1 MSADGSQLQLVAS
14 QSTANI
20 ALIPCTVGWCIQ
32 LYLCG
37 VSTDRARRMLYHRKY
52 QETKASGVPGTRYFL
67 LAALLM
73 NLAYT
78 IVTIWDIVAWVAE
91 QDRTDDGVGG
101 LKVPDIVG
109 PFMGGLVGIIVPT
122 FMAIRCWRITN
133 RSIVFAVTISALLL
147 LSLVG
152 LFWVLVWSA
161 KFYLGQLG
169 DELLFIPNQIW
180 LFTNAV
186 IDTVIT
192 ICLIVHLKRMKRGF
206 NTTTDNFLDSLTRLA
221 FETSFPPALTSVAAA
236 IIYACTWKTDFAWN
250 TYYCVVPFIPS
261 LYLLSFVFCLQA
273 TRSRGRILSNSV
285 GPALSDTNRANN
297 NKKET
302 RDGSKERTL
311 PLSQIN
317 SWQAP
322 VDWQPSMLASGELES
337 FASGARQNQPFSNY
351 APAVSFNLPK
361 SDLVETP
368 QSEKGPSTPLDL
380 EKEISKSSTASIPG
394 PKPKFQIQVT
404 RESKISIDDGDDSD
418 DHQPSS
424 SIRK

>member
-1 MSADGSQLQLVAS
+1 MVLFDLCRRTTALSVSSLEKCRRGSTSMLIS
-14 QSTANI
+14 RMGCTA
-20 ALIPCTVGWCIQ
+20 
-32 LYLCG
+32 
-37 VSTDRARRMLYHRKY
+37 
-52 QETKASGVPGTRYFL
+52 
-67 LAALLM
+67 
-73 NLAYT
+73 
-78 IVTIWDIVAWVAE
+78 
-91 QDRTDDGVGG
+91 
-101 LKVPDIVG
+101 
-109 PFMGGLVGIIVPT
+109 
-122 FMAIRCWRITN
+122 
-133 RSIVFAVTISALLL
+133 
-147 LSLVG
+147 
-152 LFWVLVWSA
+152 
-161 KFYLGQLG
+161 
-169 DELLFIPNQIW
+169 
-180 LFTNAV
+180 
-186 IDTVIT
+186 
-192 ICLIVHLKRMKRGF
+192 
-206 NTTTDNFLDSLTRLA
+206 
-221 FETSFPPALTSVAAA
+221 
-236 IIYACTWKTDFAWN
+236 
-250 TYYCVVPFIPS
+250 FIPS

-322 VDWQPSMLASGELES
+322 VDWQSSMLASGELES
-337 FASGARQNQPFSNY
+337 FASGARQNQVSFHPGDALQQFEMTHSLVLTLVLMQPFSNY